1 MTDTVVTT
9 EYGQAEGIVRGGCRC
24 WFGLPFAK
32 APVGDLAFRH
42 PEKPDPWDGVYK
54 AVKGRANPLQGHGHK
69 KYGYTDRDCLY
80 LNVFAPDTEEE
91 NLPVMVWIF
100 GGSYCTGGTGL
111 KSADS
116 DDLEYDMTRFAKD
129 TQTIVVTFNYRLNM
143 EGFLNLSYIDPSFEM
158 NNGLYD
164 QIAALRVVR
173 ENIGAFGGDSGN
185 VTVFGQSA
193 GAACILALMTH
204 PDAMPLFDKAIVQSA
219 CVDSFWNVEESRK
232 MTELFLKYI
241 GVAKS
246 DIARLKTVSADEV
259 YEAARKLKKK
269 VFGGGDVRCAFSPVI
284 DGVTIKD
291 YPSKLAS
298 CCDKPLLMGTNKNEA
313 NIFVNDIPD
322 ILMPFAARR
331 FHLNPERG
339 EGAKSRY
346 SDQVTESIYKTPARA
361 ITSAYKG
368 PVWTYE
374 YTYQT
379 PAIRQ
384 SGAGCF
390 HASELPVLFAQD
402 LGISPVDD
410 PETEKT
416 GDMMRGVWG
425 EFARTGKCAWTGN
438 RVI

>member
-1 MTDTVVTT
+1 MTELIVTT
-9 EYGQAEGIVRGGCRC
+9 EYGQAEGIVRDGCRC

-42 PEKPDPWDGVYK
+42 PQRPEPWDGVYK
-54 AVKGRANPLQGHGHK
+54 AVKGKANPIQGHGHK

-80 LNVFAPDTEEE
+80 LNVFRPDIEEE
-91 NLPVMVWIF
+91 DLPVMVWVF
-100 GGSYCTGGTGL
+100 GGSYCTGGAGL
-111 KSADS
+111 KSSDS
-116 DDLEYDMTRFAKD
+116 EELEYDMTKFARD
-129 TQTIVVTFNYRLNM
+129 TKTIVVTFNYRLNM

-164 QIAALRVVR
+164 QIAALGFVR
-173 ENIGAFGGDSGN
+173 ENIGAFGGNSGN

-204 PDAMPLFDKAIVQSA
+204 PDAVPLFDKAVVQSA
-219 CVDSFWNVEESRK
+219 CVDSFWNIEESMK
-232 MTELFLKYI
+232 MTESFLKYI
-241 GVAKS
+241 GIGKA
-246 DIARLKTVSADEV
+246 DIAKIREVSAADV
-259 YEAARKLKKK
+259 FEAARKLKKK
-269 VFGGGDVRCAFSPVI
+269 VMGMGDVRCAFSPVI

-291 YPSKLAS
+291 YPSKLAAS
-298 CCDKPLLMGTNKNEA
+298 SDKPLLMGTNQQEA
-313 NIFVNDIPD
+313 NLFVNEIPD
-322 ILMPFAARR
+322 ILMPLAALK
-331 FHLNPERG
+331 FHLAPEHG
-339 EGAKSRY
+339 KGARNRY
-346 SDQVTESIYKTPARA
+346 SDQVTKAIYRGPALA

-368 PVWTYE
+368 EAWTYE

-379 PAIRQ
+379 PSIRQ

-390 HASELPVLFAQD
+390 HASELPVLFGYD

-410 PETEKT
+410 PETKKT
-416 GDMMRGVWG
+416 GDLMRSIWG